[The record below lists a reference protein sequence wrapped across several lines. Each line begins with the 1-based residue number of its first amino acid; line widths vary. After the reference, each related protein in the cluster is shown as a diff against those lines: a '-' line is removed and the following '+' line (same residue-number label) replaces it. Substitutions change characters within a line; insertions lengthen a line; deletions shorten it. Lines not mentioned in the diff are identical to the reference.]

1 MILDVETPILGDI
14 TVDGHL
20 DFDDSKPSVH
30 L

>member
-14 TVDGHL
+14 TVDGYL
-20 DFDDSKPSVH
+20 NFDDTKPSVH